1 MNNILLFMI
10 LIMQMWIFKE
20 RMLDFIALK
29 SMRCELT
36 ALKETVSATQQ
47 ELKTLKLMIANAAA
61 TEAARTDPGVIVVFG
76 GVAEG
81 VALVEYVH
89 VSAHRP
95 APLALSGR
103 QVLMNPIADSLH
115 DYFMDVNNSMD
126 EYFKPPLWPDLGP
139 IFSEVATQSP
149 TVK

>member
-1 MNNILLFMI
+1 MNNILLVMI
-10 LIMQMWIFKE
+10 LIMQIWIFKE
-20 RMLDFIALK
+20 RMLDFISLK

-47 ELKTLKLMIANAAA
+47 ELKTLKLMIANAA
-61 TEAARTDPGVIVVFG
+61 RTDPGVIVVFG

-89 VSAHRP
+89 VNAHRP
-95 APLALSGR
+95 APLALSGL
-103 QVLMNPIADSLH
+103 QASMKPITESPH
-115 DYFMDVNNSMD
+115 DYFMDANNSLD
-126 EYFKPPLWPDLGP
+126 EYFNPPLWADPEP
-139 IFSEVATQSP
+139 IFSEVETQSS

>member
-61 TEAARTDPGVIVVFG
+61 TEAARTDAGAIVVFG
-76 GVAEG
+76 GEG
-81 VALVEYVH
+81 VALVEYMH
-89 VSAHRP
+89 VSAYRQ

-103 QVLMNPIADSLH
+103 QVLTNPIAGSLH
-115 DYFMDVNNSMD
+115 DYFMDVNNSLD
-126 EYFKPPLWPDLGP
+126 EYFKPPLWPDLKP

>member
-10 LIMQMWIFKE
+10 FIMQIWIFKE
-20 RMLDFIALK
+20 RMLDFMALK

-36 ALKETVSATQQ
+36 DLKETVSVVQQ
-47 ELKTLKLMIANAAA
+47 ELKTLKLLLANAAA
-61 TEAARTDPGVIVVFG
+61 TEAARKDPGVIVVFG

-81 VALVEYVH
+81 VALVEYTTVG
-89 VSAHRP
+89 AYRQ
-95 APLALSGR
+95 APLALSGC
-103 QVLMNPIADSLH
+103 QTLMNPTTDSLT
-115 DYFMDVNNSMD
+115 DYFMDTNNSLD
-126 EYFKPPLWPDLGP
+126 EYFNPPLWPDVEP